1 MSRGAVFLG
10 GALAV
15 VVIGVAAMSFTTGH
29 GSAPVQSV
37 GGPVA
42 SVAGG
47 SAGAS
52 TSSRSK
58 FGSVASRVMRAN
70 SIRAVPD
77 RSLPPGM
84 NAIPPGGRPAESA
97 GPSDQGSGAPGASGG
112 AAGAQGE
119 ANGAPKQRFGLSPE
133 GIKGAVQAS
142 TPEIK
147 ECYEE
152 WLKADP
158 KLQGGIS
165 VGFRIRPDPEDKEAG
180 KVDQVEVLRNNL
192 HQMALEGCILNVF
205 QGLSFER
212 PKEGELKVHYPLNFS
227 SGEKKD

>member
-1 MSRGAVFLG
+1 MG

-58 FGSVASRVMRAN
+58 FGIVASRVMRAN

-84 NAIPPGGRPAESA
+84 NAIRLGVAPPRAPARATRAAARQAPAAVRPARKARRTARPSSVLALAPRGSRARFRPVLQRSRSA
-97 GPSDQGSGAPGASGG
+97 TKSG
-112 AAGAQGE
+112 
-119 ANGAPKQRFGLSPE
+119 
-133 GIKGAVQAS
+133 
-142 TPEIK
+142 
-147 ECYEE
+147 
-152 WLKADP
+152 
-158 KLQGGIS
+158 
-165 VGFRIRPDPEDKEAG
+165 
-180 KVDQVEVLRNNL
+180 
-192 HQMALEGCILNVF
+192 
-205 QGLSFER
+205 
-212 PKEGELKVHYPLNFS
+212 
-227 SGEKKD
+227 

>member
-1 MSRGAVFLG
+1 M
-10 GALAV
+10 AV

-42 SVAGG
+42 SIAGG
-47 SAGAS
+47 SAGTS
-52 TSSRSK
+52 TTPRTK

-70 SIRAVPD
+70 SIRAVPE

-84 NAIPPGGRPAESA
+84 AVIPPGGRPAESA
-97 GPSDQGSGAPGASGG
+97 GPSGPSGHAQGAGGGGASEQ
-112 AAGAQGE
+112 ARAD
-119 ANGAPKQRFGLSPE
+119 GAPKQRFGLDPE
-133 GIKGAVQAS
+133 GIRGAVRAS
-142 TPEIK
+142 IPELK

-158 KLQGGIS
+158 KLEGGIS
-165 VGFRIRPDPEDKEAG
+165 VGFRIRPNPEDQEAG
-180 KVDQVEVLRNNL
+180 KVDQVEVLKNNL

-212 PKEGELKVHYPLNFS
+212 PKDGELKVTYPLNFS